1 MLSCARRASQARVKL
16 NRPGIS
22 FFPSRTYSTCTLSF
36 EKGTFSGVSFH
47 LLFLSCG
54 IRSRAAGRRLARNAE
69 QKVHGDTRRRR
80 EREREREGEA
90 GKGENLPFVF
100 SRARSFSFLCSSG
113 KHLVHLGGVN
123 ALALV
128 PALETRR
135 STNDDPFADKADNE
149 NIILRACDAP
159 GRLVS
164 GRLSRRLRSS
174 DHGRRRKRIAHNR
187 V

>member
-1 MLSCARRASQARVKL
+1 VRNPLASGWEATRAKRGTKSTR
-16 NRPGIS
+16 G
-22 FFPSRTYSTCTLSF
+22 YSTKTA
-36 EKGTFSGVSFH
+36 
-47 LLFLSCG
+47 
-54 IRSRAAGRRLARNAE
+54 SRDVENIPATGLRAP
-69 QKVHGDTRRRR
+69 RRRRRDDTVKKR